1 MGHLPS
7 RPPFSLSLPS
17 APAVQDEEPLESR
30 LISNPELLKCLG
42 DQTTFYDLYVK
53 LTNRAIDVY
62 AKAGRRKFA
71 LRLHGSLAAL
81 DLLVTIVAIMIHLT
95 NSPPSHRGR
104 FPPALQTYSSLP
116 AHYSP
121 HKWTSLECYMLSQA
135 INVYAVAGT
144 ARDKQWV
151 NIVLTYLKL
160 FSSGFN
166 GESLTHREDN
176 TSYVTNLVD
185 SLKAVVDELSERL

>member
-1 MGHLPS
+1 
-7 RPPFSLSLPS
+7 
-17 APAVQDEEPLESR
+17 
-30 LISNPELLKCLG
+30 
-42 DQTTFYDLYVK
+42 
-53 LTNRAIDVY
+53 
-62 AKAGRRKFA
+62 
-71 LRLHGSLAAL
+71 
-81 DLLVTIVAIMIHLT
+81 
-95 NSPPSHRGR
+95 
-104 FPPALQTYSSLP
+104 
-116 AHYSP
+116 
-121 HKWTSLECYMLSQA
+121 MLSQA